1 MFEGKVEINEQLL
14 FRSWFN
20 KQLLRSIVLL
30 YILYSQNTKTYFILN
45 ALLHSFEYVFT
56 YVYSTYI
63 SNTHMHK
70 YIQVNFLQDEKTK
83 NY

>member
-1 MFEGKVEINEQLL
+1 MSSYYLDHGLINNFLEA
-14 FRSWFN
+14 
-20 KQLLRSIVLL
+20 L
-30 YILYSQNTKTYFILN
+30 YYYIPYVHKILKLKYFILN